1 MGAFDPTTID
11 WRHPWVPIDDR
22 FAAERE
28 LKREAP
34 HGHIL
39 FGRAPIAI
47 GRRLDCDDFLFYLD
61 EDPPRF
67 AVVHLTYNI
76 ETNPHW
82 PAAEIFDT
90 LEDWVQNRMN
100 IDADNLK

>member
-1 MGAFDPTTID
+1 MSIFDPAHIE

-22 FAAERE
+22 AAAERE

-39 FGRAPIAI
+39 FGRSPIAI
-47 GRRLDCDDFLFYLD
+47 GRRVDCDDFLFYLN
-61 EDPPRF
+61 EDPARF

-76 ETNPHW
+76 ETDPNW
-82 PAAEIFDT
+82 PAAEIFNSID
-90 LEDWVQNRMN
+90 EWIENRM
-100 IDADNLK
+100 IPDAAGA